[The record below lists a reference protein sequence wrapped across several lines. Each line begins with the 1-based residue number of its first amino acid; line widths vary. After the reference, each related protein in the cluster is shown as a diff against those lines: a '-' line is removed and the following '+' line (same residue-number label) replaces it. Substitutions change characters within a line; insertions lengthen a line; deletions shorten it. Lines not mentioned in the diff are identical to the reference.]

1 MKNLLTA
8 FSLAVVSTAVFA
20 QQTPVPADVKAIV
33 GATVVNLGGG
43 DPLEDAVVVIKDERI
58 VEIGAADSV
67 RIPDGAEVIHAEGAW
82 LLPGLMNMHVHLG
95 IVLPGKLA
103 AELGDETVPE
113 LTLRMADNA
122 RGALLSGVTTIRLT
136 GERAH
141 TGIALSGAIAKG
153 QAIGPRIFSAGETVS
168 ITAGHGAE
176 GEPTFDG
183 PYELMKATRAEI
195 AAGASL
201 IKIAISGGIATDGGA
216 IAEALMTPAEI
227 AAVVDAAHR
236 FDTPVTAHSGSS
248 AATQSAI
255 DAGIDGIEHGYTLD
269 RKVLSRMA
277 EEGTW
282 LVPTIVVSQPET
294 QPFFDRIGSPQWYLE
309 RRNSVGKLHWKALQ
323 TAIEEGVRIAL
334 GTDMLPQEPIDGT
347 TATVRAAEYYVDAGM
362 TPVEALRSA
371 TIAPATLLGIQD
383 ETGSL
388 EPGKYADIIAVTENP
403 EEDISAL
410 RNIVFVMKGGAVYR
424 NELSE

>member
-1 MKNLLTA
+1 MKKLLISIA
-8 FSLAVVSTAVFA
+8 LVMLSTASAA
-20 QQTPVPADVKAIV
+20 QPSGAADVKAIV
-33 GATVVNLGGG
+33 GATVVDLHGG
-43 DPLEDAVVVIKDERI
+43 DPLENAVVVIEDQRI
-58 VEIGAADSV
+58 VEIGAAESV
-67 RIPDGAEVIHAEGAW
+67 RVPDGAELVHAEGAW

-95 IVLPGKLA
+95 LVLPGKLA

-122 RGALLSGVTTIRLT
+122 RGALYSGVTTIRLT

-141 TGIALSGAIAKG
+141 TGIALSRAIAKG
-153 QAIGPRIFSAGETVS
+153 QAIGPRIFSAGDSVS
-168 ITAGHGAE
+168 ITAGHGSE
-176 GEPTFDG
+176 GKTFDG

-195 AAGASL
+195 AAGASW

-216 IAEALMTPAEI
+216 IAEALMTPTEI

-255 DAGIDGIEHGYTLD
+255 DAGIDCIEHGYTLD

-277 EEGTW
+277 DEGTW

-294 QPFFDRIGSPQWYLE
+294 QPFFERIGSPQWYLE
-309 RRNSVGKLHWKALQ
+309 RRESVGKLHWKALQ
-323 TAIEEGVRIAL
+323 TAIEEGVNIAL
-334 GTDMLPQEPIDGT
+334 GTDMFPQEPIDGT
-347 TATVRAAEYYVDAGM
+347 TATVRAAEYYVEAGM
-362 TPVEALRSA
+362 EPIEALRSA
-371 TIAPATLLGIQD
+371 TIEPARLLGIED

-403 EEDISAL
+403 AEDISAL
-410 RNIVFVMKGGAVYR
+410 RNIVFVMKGGTVYR
-424 NELSE
+424 NEISE

>member
-1 MKNLLTA
+1 MKNLLIA
-8 FSLAVVSTAVFA
+8 LSLALVSTAVFA
-20 QQTPVPADVKAIV
+20 QTPVPADVKAIV
-33 GATVVNLGGG
+33 GATVVNLDGG

-67 RIPDGAEVIHAEGAW
+67 RIPEGAELVHAEGAW

-95 IVLPGKLA
+95 LVLPGKMA
-103 AELGDETVPE
+103 AELGDENVPE

-141 TGIALSGAIAKG
+141 TGIALSQAIAKG
-153 QAIGPRIFSAGETVS
+153 QAVGPRIFSAGDAVS
-168 ITAGHGAE
+168 ITAGHGE
-176 GEPTFDG
+176 DGTTYDG

-195 AAGASL
+195 AAGASW

-216 IAEALMTPAEI
+216 IAEALMTPTEI

-248 AATQSAI
+248 AATQTAI
-255 DAGIDGIEHGYTLD
+255 DAGIDCIEHGYTLD

-294 QPFFDRIGSPQWYLE
+294 QEFFDRINSPQWYLE
-309 RRNSVGKLHWKALQ
+309 RRESVGKLHWQALQ
-323 TAIEEGVRIAL
+323 TAIEEGVKIAL
-334 GTDMLPQEPIDGT
+334 GTDMLPQEPLDGT
-347 TATVRAAEYYVDAGM
+347 TSTVRAAEFYVEAGM
-362 TPVEALRSA
+362 SPVEALRSA

-388 EPGKYADIIAVTENP
+388 EPGKYADIIAVTANP
-403 EEDISAL
+403 AEDISAL
-410 RNIVFVMKGGAVYR
+410 RNIVLVMKGGEVYR